1 MSLLSDI
8 DDQLDMLR
16 PMADKASGLEAIQ
29 LNEQIIKLLDEKDL
43 LLGAGAKYKD
53 GGQVLDRRMFMRPV
67 MAAEGVYMPTI
78 EQILNFYTGEFTDDG
93 RPVDME
99 AFQAAIEV
107 ARKADEAGL
116 FPEEGK
122 PIDNYLYF
130 GKDVKDFAEKEGVDV
145 QEPVYGQYPSGAQ
158 LGELDKE
165 SSFLTD
171 LYSIPA
177 RKEYADSRVESDKV
191 KAEADAQKESFLSA
205 MEATKDFE
213 FPKPEQVDVEQ
224 GFVEEKKIEDNP
236 YLKELEK
243 FQKTSAANID
253 MPMVDQRKLYQS
265 GKAGIP
271 EVKLDDNQVAAI
283 NARNFLREQSDQFGN
298 MKPEDV
304 ERILIK
310 SVKDN
315 EGFKDDVI
323 LPSQEGILNNFI
335 VQGTVPGAGVTST
348 PGYENFSTD
357 MLNEYYKNN
366 PDKKPIFPEG
376 VERIGDYTFNFP
388 SSRRVDNP
396 AVERGISEDQFEITP
411 SGDIIKRTGI
421 EEVSNDVVATT
432 PGGDIRRGDLEF
444 EIKDSEKITD
454 DNGQVKE
461 QIKEQVEE
469 QEELGFF
476 ERPENIKKYDRNGDG
491 ELSFLEKADAVAGSI
506 TGNEINVPVEKATQN
521 IRDTLEEAAKKE
533 DVQIGMSQEDLE
545 EDEKKLKDA
554 DLKDG
559 ADTKDDDEKKL
570 STAGESSTSSTEDNE
585 MSAFD
590 SEIAKVAKEAG
601 FSWSDMTGDGSS
613 KDNDALEMMMY
624 GLKLATTPGS
634 FNDAVMLNAKDYL
647 NNKIKR
653 NYKTA
658 AAKAD
663 LKKQIFLKYLQGNID
678 LKKWNAKQ
686 DYEAKNKSYNESK
699 FYSNDEMNG
708 MIADWSM
715 GNFKL
720 NLQGAEPGSAEYGLS
735 LAMKDEIT
743 KIASEYK
750 KDGLP
755 PPKNITQMAY
765 DRIDDD
771 FNITK
776 GKEGTYFAIPFFGNF
791 FDKPG
796 TVERTQSSSG
806 STVVTVSDFEQIKEK
821 YKDDPNLTEEVL
833 IASLKDQGYDTSL
846 IE

>member
-1 MSLLSDI
+1 MNNFS
-8 DDQLDMLR
+8 
-16 PMADKASGLEAIQ
+16 
-29 LNEQIIKLLDEKDL
+29 N
-43 LLGAGAKYKD
+43 
-53 GGQVLDRRMFMRPV
+53 RRMFMSPV
-67 MAAEGVYMPTI
+67 MAAEGMYMPTI

-191 KAEADAQKESFLSA
+191 KAEADAQKESFLDA

-243 FQKTSAANID
+243 FQKTSAANVG
-253 MPMVDQRKLYQS
+253 MPMVDQRKAYQS
-265 GKAGIP
+265 GQAGIP

-283 NARNFLREQSDQFGN
+283 NARNYMRELSDQFPD

-304 ERILIK
+304 ETMLKNAVTENKGLSSIINVGDNITGRDE
-310 SVKDN
+310 VK
-315 EGFKDDVI
+315 
-323 LPSQEGILNNFI
+323 
-335 VQGTVPGAGVTST
+335 GAGVTST
-348 PGYENFSTD
+348 PGYENFVND
-357 MLNEYYKNN
+357 MLNEYYQKNPEARPKTITDN
-366 PDKKPIFPEG
+366 AGFFNYLPFSSGPFDFNFKPEDEQYINKIKERNG
-376 VERIGDYTFNFP
+376 VEGT
-388 SSRRVDNP
+388 
-396 AVERGISEDQFEITP
+396 FEITDD
-411 SGDIIKRTGI
+411 GRIARKTGI
-421 EEVSNDVVATT
+421 ETVADDVEGNVK
-432 PGGDIRRGDLEF
+432 RGDLEYQ
-444 EIKDSEKITD
+444 IKDSEKITD

-461 QIKEQVEE
+461 QIKEKVEE

-491 ELSFLEKADAVAGSI
+491 ELSFLEKADAAAGFI
-506 TGNEINVPVEKATQN
+506 TGDEVNVPLEKTTQS
-521 IRDTLEEAAKKE
+521 IRDTLEEGAKKE
-533 DVQIGMSQEDLE
+533 DVQIGMSQEDLA

-559 ADTKDDDEKKL
+559 SDTKDDDEKKL
-570 STAGESSTSSTEDNE
+570 STAAESSTSSTSTVDEGNE

-590 SEIAKVAKEAG
+590 SEIAKVAKQAG
-601 FSWSDMTGDGSS
+601 FNWSDMTGDGSS

-624 GLKLATTPGS
+624 GLKLFLTPGD
-634 FNDAVMLNAKDYL
+634 FDQAVVKNAADYL
-647 NNKIKR
+647 NNKIKK

-658 AAKAD
+658 AAQSE
-663 LKKQIFLKYLQGNID
+663 LKKTIFLKYLQGNID
-678 LKKWNAKQ
+678 LKKYQTEQAIK
-686 DYEAKNKSYNESK
+686 DKNKNFDESK
-699 FYSNDEMNG
+699 YYSDDERDG
-708 MIADWSM
+708 LIANWAKT
-715 GNFKL
+715 NYKL
-720 NLQGAEPGSAEYGLS
+720 DLQGAEPGTPEYGIL
-735 LAMKDEIT
+735 LAMRDEIT
-743 KIASEYK
+743 NISSEYK
-750 KDGLP
+750 SMKKP
-755 PPKNITQMAY
+755 PPSNVTDLAWGRVNEKFQIIPGDDGIFAGIPLLQNLFKTETKVVAKTPLISVEKFQEIKSAYPNIQ
-765 DRIDDD
+765 D
-771 FNITK
+771 
-776 GKEGTYFAIPFFGNF
+776 
-791 FDKPG
+791 
-796 TVERTQSSSG
+796 
-806 STVVTVSDFEQIKEK
+806 
-821 YKDDPNLTEEVL
+821 EEL
-833 IASLKDQGYDTSL
+833 IAILKNGVEINNRIVKFNTSL
-846 IE
+846 VE

>member
-1 MSLLSDI
+1 MNNFS
-8 DDQLDMLR
+8 
-16 PMADKASGLEAIQ
+16 
-29 LNEQIIKLLDEKDL
+29 N
-43 LLGAGAKYKD
+43 
-53 GGQVLDRRMFMRPV
+53 RRMFMSPV

-130 GKDVKDFAEKEGVDV
+130 GKNVKDFAEKEGVDV

-224 GFVEEKKIEDNP
+224 EFVEEKKIEDNP

-243 FQKTSAANID
+243 FQRTSGANVD
-253 MPMVDQRKLYQS
+253 MPMVDQRKAYQS
-265 GKAGIP
+265 GQAGIP

-283 NARNFLREQSDQFGN
+283 NARNYMRELSDQFPD

-304 ERILIK
+304 ETMLRNAVTENKGLSSIINVGDNITGRDE
-310 SVKDN
+310 VK
-315 EGFKDDVI
+315 
-323 LPSQEGILNNFI
+323 
-335 VQGTVPGAGVTST
+335 GAGVTST
-348 PGYENFSTD
+348 PGYENFVND
-357 MLNEYYKNN
+357 MLNEYYQKNPEARPKTITDN
-366 PDKKPIFPEG
+366 AGFFNYLPFSSGPFDFNFKPEDEQYINKIKERNG
-376 VERIGDYTFNFP
+376 VEGT
-388 SSRRVDNP
+388 
-396 AVERGISEDQFEITP
+396 FEITDD
-411 SGDIIKRTGI
+411 GRIARKTGI
-421 EEVSNDVVATT
+421 ETVADDVEGNVK
-432 PGGDIRRGDLEF
+432 RGDLEYQ
-444 EIKDSEKITD
+444 IKDSEKITD

-461 QIKEQVEE
+461 QIKEKVEE

-491 ELSFLEKADAVAGSI
+491 ELSFLEKADAAAGFI
-506 TGNEINVPVEKATQN
+506 TGDEVNVPLEKTTQS
-521 IRDTLEEAAKKE
+521 IRDTLEEGAKKE
-533 DVQIGMSQEDLE
+533 DVQIGMSQEDLA

-559 ADTKDDDEKKL
+559 SDTKDDDEKKL
-570 STAGESSTSSTEDNE
+570 STAAESSTSSTSTVDEGNE

-590 SEIAKVAKEAG
+590 SEIAKVAKQAG
-601 FSWSDMTGDGSS
+601 FNWSDMTGDGSS

-624 GLKLATTPGS
+624 GLKLFLTPGD
-634 FNDAVMLNAKDYL
+634 FDQAVVKNAADYL
-647 NNKIKR
+647 NNKIKK

-658 AAKAD
+658 AAQSE
-663 LKKQIFLKYLQGNID
+663 LKKTIFLKYLQGNID
-678 LKKWNAKQ
+678 LKKYQTEQAIK
-686 DYEAKNKSYNESK
+686 DKNKNFDESK
-699 FYSNDEMNG
+699 YYSDDERDG
-708 MIADWSM
+708 LIANWAKT
-715 GNFKL
+715 NYKL
-720 NLQGAEPGSAEYGLS
+720 DLQGAEPGTPEYGIL
-735 LAMKDEIT
+735 LAMRDEIT
-743 KIASEYK
+743 NISSEYK
-750 KDGLP
+750 SMKKP
-755 PPKNITQMAY
+755 PPSNVTDLAWGRVNEKFQIIPGDDGIFAGIPLLQNLFKTETKVVAKTPLISVEKFQEIKSAYPNIQ
-765 DRIDDD
+765 D
-771 FNITK
+771 
-776 GKEGTYFAIPFFGNF
+776 
-791 FDKPG
+791 
-796 TVERTQSSSG
+796 
-806 STVVTVSDFEQIKEK
+806 
-821 YKDDPNLTEEVL
+821 EEL
-833 IASLKDQGYDTSL
+833 IAILKNGVEINNRIVKFNTSL
-846 IE
+846 VE

>member
-8 DDQLDMLR
+8 DDQLNMLR

-29 LNEQIIKLLDEKDL
+29 LNEQIIKLLDEKDT

-67 MAAEGVYMPTI
+67 MAAEGTYMPTI

-116 FPEEGK
+116 FPEKGK

-191 KAEADAQKESFLSA
+191 KAEADAQKKSFLDA

-224 GFVEEKKIEDNP
+224 EFVEEKKIEDNP

-253 MPMVDQRKLYQS
+253 MPMVDQRKAYQS
-265 GKAGIP
+265 GQAGIP

-283 NARNFLREQSDQFGN
+283 NARNYMRELSDQFPD

-304 ERILIK
+304 ETMLRNAATENKGLS
-310 SVKDN
+310 SVINVGDN
-315 EGFKDDVI
+315 ITGRDEVK
-323 LPSQEGILNNFI
+323 
-335 VQGTVPGAGVTST
+335 GAGVTST
-348 PGYENFSTD
+348 PGYENFASD
-357 MLNEYYKNN
+357 MLNEYYQKNPEARPKTITN
-366 PDKKPIFPEG
+366 NAGPFNYIPFSSGPFDFNFKPEDEQYINKITERDG
-376 VERIGDYTFNFP
+376 VEGT
-388 SSRRVDNP
+388 
-396 AVERGISEDQFEITP
+396 FEITDD
-411 SGDIIKRTGI
+411 GRITRKTGI
-421 EEVSNDVVATT
+421 ETVADDVEGNVK
-432 PGGDIRRGDLEF
+432 RGDLEF

-506 TGNEINVPVEKATQN
+506 TGNEVNVPVEKATQN

-533 DVQIGMSQEDLE
+533 DVQIGMSPEDLA

-554 DLKDG
+554 NLKDG

-613 KDNDALEMMMY
+613 KDNDALEMIMY

-678 LKKWNAKQ
+678 LKKWNAEQ
-686 DYEAKNKSYNESK
+686 DYKAKNKAYNESK

-708 MIADWSM
+708 MISDWSM
-715 GNFKL
+715 SNFKL
-720 NLQGAEPGSAEYGLS
+720 NLQGAEPGSAEYGLA

-755 PPKNITQMAY
+755 PPRNITQMAY

-776 GKEGTYFAIPFFGNF
+776 GKDGSWFAIPFFGNF

-796 TVERTQSSSG
+796 QVERTQSSSG
-806 STVVTVSDFEQIKEK
+806 NLVVTVSDFEQIKEK
-821 YKDDPNLTEEVL
+821 YKGNAELTDEVL
-833 IASLKDQGYDTSL
+833 IAALKDQGYDTSL